1 MTSDAID
8 TTIMPPQILSTLSQP
23 YRPAAHQVAENI
35 RNFHAALKAAG
46 FIGGRRGYDPLDAA
60 AGGAES
66 SNLPAPA
73 SPAQEKKRKATRG
86 GGRTKGKRFRK
97 DDEDDPSMRSPSP
110 PPAAASGDE
119 QQRTTYNPEERG
131 PDEILPDRALTKAE
145 RLQLVNN
152 APRSLVELHTLVEE
166 LGERFTESQIEE
178 LLTLVAT
185 HIPIPPTEDEVA
197 AGAGQSL
204 EAGYEDGG
212 EAGAADGADGHEPG
226 NGLFIGGAE
235 DDSQYVYDEQAE
247 VGEGEDDDDYING
260 TNGGGDDLAGEGG
273 NDDEE

>member
-1 MTSDAID
+1 
-8 TTIMPPQILSTLSQP
+8 
-23 YRPAAHQVAENI
+23 
-35 RNFHAALKAAG
+35 
-46 FIGGRRGYDPLDAA
+46 
-60 AGGAES
+60 
-66 SNLPAPA
+66 
-73 SPAQEKKRKATRG
+73 
-86 GGRTKGKRFRK
+86 
-97 DDEDDPSMRSPSP
+97 MRSPSP
-110 PPAAASGDE
+110 PPAAAQEE
-119 QQRTTYNPEERG
+119 QQRATYNPEERG

-178 LLTLVAT
+178 LMNLVAT

-197 AGAGQSL
+197 GGAGQMN
-204 EAGYEDGG
+204 EAAYEDESGAAA
-212 EAGAADGADGHEPG
+212 EAGADESGAG

-235 DDSQYVYDEQAE
+235 DDSQYVYDEQG
-247 VGEGEDDDDYING
+247 VGEGEDDDDFVNG

>member
-1 MTSDAID
+1 
-8 TTIMPPQILSTLSQP
+8 
-23 YRPAAHQVAENI
+23 
-35 RNFHAALKAAG
+35 
-46 FIGGRRGYDPLDAA
+46 
-60 AGGAES
+60 
-66 SNLPAPA
+66 
-73 SPAQEKKRKATRG
+73 
-86 GGRTKGKRFRK
+86 
-97 DDEDDPSMRSPSP
+97 MRSPSP
-110 PPAAASGDE
+110 PPAAGQEDE
-119 QQRTTYNPEERG
+119 QHRTTYNPEERG

-178 LLTLVAT
+178 LMTLVAT

-197 AGAGQSL
+197 AGAGQSM
-204 EAGYEDGG
+204 ETGYEDEGAG
-212 EAGAADGADGHEPG
+212 EAGAADGADGTTAEG

-235 DDSQYVYDEQAE
+235 DESGYVYDEQGGA
-247 VGEGEDDDDYING
+247 GEGEDDDDYVNG